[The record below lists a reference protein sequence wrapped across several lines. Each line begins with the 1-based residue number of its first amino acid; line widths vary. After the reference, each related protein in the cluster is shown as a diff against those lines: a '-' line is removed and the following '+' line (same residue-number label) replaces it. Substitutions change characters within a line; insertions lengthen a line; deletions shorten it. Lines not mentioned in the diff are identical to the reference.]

1 MQNPQMYI
9 DHPQA
14 PRPGHK
20 FNGYYFK
27 YPNEQGYQG
36 MVSTIADDPP
46 TLNWLYA
53 DKHTGAVC
61 YAGRKDT
68 EGHIIGPWGWS
79 EDEQFLVM
87 DDDDWRFI
95 AVEEDVPPAED
106 GGGGETS
113 GDADGDPN
121 KKKKKQAKQGSRAKC
136 WAVYLSRDRD
146 GYLKPKAERPK
157 EGADSEEEEED
168 SEDSEDDDED
178 VRFTHK
184 WAPIK
189 LVRKL
194 QLGVQSGWEKGPRP
208 AHQRQ

>member
-1 MQNPQMYI
+1 MYI
-9 DHPQA
+9 DHPDA
-14 PRPGHK
+14 PLPGHK

-27 YPNEQGYQG
+27 YPSEQGYQG

-46 TLNWLYA
+46 TLNWLYV

-79 EDEQFLVM
+79 EDEQFLVI

-95 AVEEDVPPAED
+95 AVEEDVPDEAE
-106 GGGGETS
+106 GETIS
-113 GDADGDPN
+113 GAQQEEEGAKQGN
-121 KKKKKQAKQGSRAKC
+121 GGSGKKKKQKKVKC
-136 WAVYLSRDRD
+136 WAVYLSRDQN
-146 GYLKPKAERPK
+146 GYLKPKAEQPK
-157 EGADSEEEEED
+157 EGEDSEDEE
-168 SEDSEDDDED
+168 SEDSEDEEED
-178 VRFTHK
+178 VRYTSK

>member
-1 MQNPQMYI
+1 MYI
-9 DHPQA
+9 DHPDA

-27 YPNEQGYQG
+27 YPSEQGYQG

-46 TLNWLYA
+46 MLNWMYV
-53 DKHTGAVC
+53 DKHTGAIR

-79 EDEQFLVM
+79 EDEQFLVI

-95 AVEEDVPPAED
+95 AVEEDVPDEVE
-106 GGGGETS
+106 GETAS
-113 GDADGDPN
+113 DAQQEEGDRE
-121 KKKKKQAKQGSRAKC
+121 KTTKQGNGGVGKPKC
-136 WAVYLSRDRD
+136 WAVYLSRDQN
-146 GYLKPKAERPK
+146 GYLKPKAEQPK
-157 EGADSEEEEED
+157 EGED
-168 SEDSEDDDED
+168 SEDEESEEEDDEEED

-184 WAPIK
+184 WVPIK

>member
-1 MQNPQMYI
+1 MYI
-9 DHPQA
+9 DHPDA

-27 YPNEQGYQG
+27 YPSEQGYQG

-46 TLNWLYA
+46 MLNWMYV
-53 DKHTGAVC
+53 DKHTGAVR

-79 EDEQFLVM
+79 EDEQFLVI

-95 AVEEDVPPAED
+95 AVEEDEPEEVE
-106 GGGGETS
+106 GETAS
-113 GDADGDPN
+113 DAQHEGEAEGR
-121 KKKKKQAKQGSRAKC
+121 KAKQGNGGRLKTKC
-136 WAVYLSRDRD
+136 WAVYLSRDQN
-146 GYLKPKAERPK
+146 GYLKPKAEQPK
-157 EGADSEEEEED
+157 EGEDSEEEE
-168 SEDSEDDDED
+168 SEDEDEEEED